1 MTYFFEK
8 SVYVLILQNQPFFQ
22 RKKELAFLL
31 YGFEWRKKAV
41 LLTFSAL
48 VKSKNGNSA
57 LISVFLQDNLNTS
70 LLSKILAIDF
80 GLKRTGLALSDE
92 LQMFAFGLK
101 TIDSKTLMDELKLL
115 VAKEKIVEIV
125 IGEPKRL
132 NASDSHITQNVRLLK
147 EAVQKNFPG
156 LVVSLLDERFTSKMA
171 SAVIAQSGLKKKDRE
186 QKGLIDTVSATIIL
200 QDYLQTRLK

>member
-1 MTYFFEK
+1 M
-8 SVYVLILQNQPFFQ
+8 
-22 RKKELAFLL
+22 
-31 YGFEWRKKAV
+31 
-41 LLTFSAL
+41 
-48 VKSKNGNSA
+48 
-57 LISVFLQDNLNTS
+57 
-70 LLSKILAIDF
+70 SKILAIDF

-101 TIDSKTLMDELKLL
+101 TIESKILMDELKIL

-156 LVVSLLDERFTSKMA
+156 LLVNLLDERFTSKMA

>member
-1 MTYFFEK
+1 M
-8 SVYVLILQNQPFFQ
+8 Q
-22 RKKELAFLL
+22 
-31 YGFEWRKKAV
+31 
-41 LLTFSAL
+41 
-48 VKSKNGNSA
+48 GN
-57 LISVFLQDNLNTS
+57 FNNN

-101 TIDSKTLMDELKLL
+101 TIESKTLMDELKIL

-132 NASDSHITQNVRLLK
+132 DASDSHITQNVRLLK
-147 EAVQKNFPG
+147 EAVQKNFPEL
-156 LVVSLLDERFTSKMA
+156 LVNLLDERFTSKMA

-186 QKGLIDTVSATIIL
+186 QKGLIDTVSAAIIL
-200 QDYLQTRLK
+200 QDYLQTRVK